1 MRHGYGIRNS
11 VPYGMASIV
20 RPSLRTSLTS
30 LRSEHENGSIASSPE
45 NFGQRGGFA
54 MDVSDDCTS
63 DLESNKSATLRRNE
77 TSRRSRTLMGGF
89 RSKRRKDKNKNRD
102 SLVESGGS
110 VASLRHNLKHQ
121 DSLKSN
127 ESTMST
133 SSVQSSCFE
142 SDMGHM
148 HEEEA
153 SHDVTEVY
161 MGEWKQDKRAGYG
174 TSQRSDGY
182 HYAGEWHNNKR
193 HGYGSLIYPNG
204 QKEEGKWKQN
214 LLVASGKKKLFV
226 IGSKKIS
233 ERVEHAVELAGQAA
247 NLARAKADLAIS
259 RAAYAK
265 EKAEMSDVEASEAR
279 EESIKARAR
288 AKDLAST
295 LPPRASDGMATRK
308 MGVRIQVP
316 GGGVGVSS
324 GRDDGEDDVGGGGRG
339 GEGGDI
345 KLDRKKSFFGRHL
358 GGFDRKNR
366 MRGTIVKSRSGSR
379 SERGEGSH
387 PSSQSSDRS
396 IPSGLSNE
404 WDGRG
409 ASPQNDSQM
418 REARST
424 GNLCD
429 GSPVPRRHRGTLD
442 RMGNSQQS
450 NPSDS
455 SPQMDRRM
463 LSMREY
469 HQREYHSMDERYG
482 PDGREYHMDRN
493 RHYSDR
499 SLTDLTPDSGIS
511 TTSDSDRLR
520 REAIRSN
527 HRKAPPRRQLTRQE
541 GLDDAY
547 HSSHGD
553 HHDRY
558 DHYNDRDYRD
568 DYYDDDTPYNKYDN
582 KFDKEDED
590 PYLHDHMVEEED
602 PEKLKQQHLKQKKKI
617 KITEL
622 ATKVDAAPPGHYRTF
637 QGRFPATCGIKY
649 QPKPEGEEDDVRD
662 PELDGEGALVVHS
675 AKMNWAASKG
685 LTVLVLVLNVGF
697 TVLFTSLFL
706 QMEEEGNWDSW
717 P

>member
-63 DLESNKSATLRRNE
+63 DLESNKSATLKRNE

-89 RSKRRKDKNKNRD
+89 RSKRRKDRNRD

-193 HGYGSLIYPNG
+193 HGYGSLTYPNG

-214 LLVASGKKKLFV
+214 MLVASGKKKLFV

-233 ERVEHAVELAGQAA
+233 DRVGHAVDLAGQAA

-316 GGGVGVSS
+316 GGGVGVGGDS
-324 GRDDGEDDVGGGGRG
+324 GGGGG
-339 GEGGDI
+339 DGGGAGEGGDI

-409 ASPQNDSQM
+409 ASPQSDSQM

-429 GSPVPRRHRGTLD
+429 GSPVPRRHLRTLD

-463 LSMREY
+463 LTMREY

-499 SLTDLTPDSGIS
+499 SLADLTPDSGIS

-520 REAIRSN
+520 REAMRSN
-527 HRKAPPRRQLTRQE
+527 QRKGPPRRQLTRQE

-547 HSSHGD
+547 HSSHGNNR
-553 HHDRY
+553 DRY
-558 DHYNDRDYRD
+558 DAHYNDYGDE
-568 DYYDDDTPYNKYDN
+568 YYEDESIY
-582 KFDKEDED
+582 DKEEED
-590 PYLHDHMVEEED
+590 PYLDDRMVD
-602 PEKLKQQHLKQKKKI
+602 DDDQEKLKQQQLKQKKKI